1 MKLLQILIVCALAWQ
16 PIKGS
21 HPPHDPN
28 SRVEYGITNLQ
39 PVNHNESL
47 LLDSTT
53 YSLMG
58 LSKHWLEYIPP
69 TVLHPAL
76 PDYSVTIYF
85 MGGDP
90 NSICPYAVK
99 ADLHTFASFAASY
112 IPAPTVDE
120 IMESLGYLIVK
131 GE

>member
-1 MKLLQILIVCALAWQ
+1 MKLLQIIIICILAWQ
-16 PIKGS
+16 PIDGV

-47 LLDSTT
+47 LLDSTR
-53 YSLMG
+53 YSLLT

-76 PDYSVTIYF
+76 PERVVTIYF
-85 MGGDP
+85 MGGEP
-90 NSICPYAVK
+90 NSVCPYAVK
-99 ADLHTFASFAASY
+99 ADLHTFAEFASTY
-112 IPAPTVDE
+112 TPAATVDE
-120 IMESLGYLIVK
+120 VMESLGFLIVK